1 MVSKALAV
9 AEIVSL
15 SMSVIISPFM
25 LFSKVLPE
33 MMELPE
39 MLELPEVLELP
50 EMMELLE
57 LLELLLLEPL
67 LELLEML
74 LLEPLLE
81 PLLELEPLVLK
92 SISSSNKWNFLS
104 LTWKLN
110 STARLFAASSAYS
123 SSSFASMA
131 LCASICFYFQ
141 MARSYAR
148 LATS

>member
-81 PLLELEPLVLK
+81 LEPLVLK

>member
-67 LELLEML
+67 LE
-74 LLEPLLE
+74 PL
-81 PLLELEPLVLK
+81 PELEPLVLK